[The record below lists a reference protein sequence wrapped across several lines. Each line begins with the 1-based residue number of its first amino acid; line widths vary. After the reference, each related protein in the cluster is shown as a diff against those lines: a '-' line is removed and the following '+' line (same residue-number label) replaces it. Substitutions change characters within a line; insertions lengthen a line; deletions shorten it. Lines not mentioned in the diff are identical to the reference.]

1 MKKVSVIIP
10 VYNVAEYVEQCAY
23 SVITQTFKN
32 IQIILVD
39 DGSDDASVKLC
50 DDIAASDSRVT
61 VIHKPNG
68 GLSSARNAGIEK
80 ADGDYLLLLDG
91 DDQLESDAV
100 EKLLN
105 AVEDYGYPDI
115 VQFSYKEVDASGV
128 PLRAVSF
135 SGKIEIVSDERE
147 KYERLYQLGGV
158 GASACTKLIS
168 KKLFKEL
175 RFKEGIIHE
184 DEYIVT
190 DLLSNSNAVLYYDI
204 APYLYF
210 FRKNSIVTSGFS
222 NKKMDVFT
230 VIERRIALL
239 REKGFYDLIN
249 KEYERMFVTIPF
261 YYAKAKNAGFYDEA
275 QRMKKLFSE
284 IPWELSKQL
293 SGFSKLKLLLIKKFN
308 IMLDVIY
315 LLKKALGRI

>member
-50 DDIAASDSRVT
+50 DDIAASDSRVI

-80 ADGDYLLLLDG
+80 AYGDYLLFLDG

-105 AVEDYGYPDI
+105 AAEDYGYPDI
-115 VQFSYKEVDASGV
+115 VQFSYKEVDTFGV
-128 PLRAVSF
+128 PLRVVSF

-168 KKLFKEL
+168 KRLFKEL

-249 KEYERMFVTIPF
+249 KEYERMFITIPF